1 MSPRV
6 RECSTHR
13 SHRVRTT
20 LFSAL
25 YCEGSLYQAAS
36 FCTESELFCNP
47 NKYFVRSLE
56 NKGAKTNE
64 QKKIIFYFQ
73 KPNFLYNRNIIRL
86 SDLLRNRPIRYLR
99 PDTILNRHRSRVF
112 YRSMKLNK
120 GLLQINKTIQGYF
133 TDQ

>member
-1 MSPRV
+1 MYRSKLNLYFIIHPLYLQYHKINKEPASCLPVSPRV

-36 FCTESELFCNP
+36 FFSESELF
-47 NKYFVRSLE
+47 YISQISI
-56 NKGAKTNE
+56 GAKTNE
-64 QKKIIFYFQ
+64 QEKIIFYFQ

-86 SDLLRNRPIRYLR
+86 SDLLCNRPIRYLR

-112 YRSMKLNK
+112 
-120 GLLQINKTIQGYF
+120 
-133 TDQ
+133 